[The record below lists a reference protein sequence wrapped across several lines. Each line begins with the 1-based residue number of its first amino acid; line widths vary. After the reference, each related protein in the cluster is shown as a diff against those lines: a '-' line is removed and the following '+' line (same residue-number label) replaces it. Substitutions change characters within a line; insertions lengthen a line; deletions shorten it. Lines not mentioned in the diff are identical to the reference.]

1 MTVSWVFF
9 LLRVFLPS
17 PLLCSVFSFFSPPH
31 LQLFFLVLSSFRMPC
46 GPLLSVVNAR
56 VKAAVFFFFSGEE
69 DEQCLGYFAF
79 WSLMF

>member
-1 MTVSWVFF
+1 
-9 LLRVFLPS
+9 
-17 PLLCSVFSFFSPPH
+17 
-31 LQLFFLVLSSFRMPC
+31 MPC